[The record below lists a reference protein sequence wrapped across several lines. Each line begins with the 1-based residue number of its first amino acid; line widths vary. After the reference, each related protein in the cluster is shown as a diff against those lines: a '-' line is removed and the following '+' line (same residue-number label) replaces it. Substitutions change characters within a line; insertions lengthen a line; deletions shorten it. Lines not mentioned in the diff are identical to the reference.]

1 MVRRFCEALHVDTPP
16 KTRYARNGGVNLAYQ
31 EFDEG
36 AIDIVE
42 IESWVHHVEAFWAV
56 PEIARQRRRLASIG
70 RLIVLD
76 RRGTGLSDPVAPR
89 DLPDH
94 DTQVADVIAV
104 MDAAGVE
111 QASILGFNDGGGL
124 AVPLAAK
131 YAERRRPLG

>member
-1 MVRRFCEALHVDTPP
+1 MADGAAMPQTLPVDRPP
-16 KTRYARNGGVNLAYQ
+16 KTRYARNGEVHLAYQ
-31 EFDEG
+31 TLGEG
-36 AIDIVE
+36 ELDIVE
-42 IESWVHHVEAFWAV
+42 IESWVHHVEAFWAI

-70 RLIVLD
+70 RLVILD

-111 QASILGFNDGGGL
+111 
-124 AVPLAAK
+124 
-131 YAERRRPLG
+131 